1 MESLESVQAGINV
14 ALSRSIMEMQSN
26 MAAALIN
33 GSLQAPA
40 GDAHDAALAAQGIGT
55 KLNIVA

>member
-1 MESLESVQAGINV
+1 MNSLESVQAGVNMS
-14 ALSRSIMEMQSN
+14 LSRSIMEMQSN

-40 GDAHDAALAAQGIGT
+40 DGSREAALAAQGIGT
-55 KLNIVA
+55 KLDVVA

>member
-1 MESLESVQAGINV
+1 MESLEAAQVSVNMS
-14 ALSRSIMEMQSN
+14 LSRSIMEMQSS

-40 GDAHDAALAAQGIGT
+40 DGSREAALAAQGIGT
-55 KLNIVA
+55 TLDVVA

>member
-1 MESLESVQAGINV
+1 MNSLESVQAGINM
-14 ALSRSIMEMQSN
+14 ALSRSSMEMQSN

-40 GDAHDAALAAQGIGT
+40 DGSREAALAARGIGT
-55 KLNIVA
+55 KLDVVV

>member
-1 MESLESVQAGINV
+1 MESLEAAQVSVNMS
-14 ALSRSIMEMQSN
+14 LSRSIMEMQSS

-40 GDAHDAALAAQGIGT
+40 DGSREAALAAQGIGT
-55 KLNIVA
+55 KLDVVA

>member
-1 MESLESVQAGINV
+1 MESLEAAQVSVNMS
-14 ALSRSIMEMQSN
+14 LSRSIMEMQSN

-40 GDAHDAALAAQGIGT
+40 DGSREAALAAQGIGT
-55 KLNIVA
+55 KLDVVA

>member
-1 MESLESVQAGINV
+1 MESLEAAQVSVNMS
-14 ALSRSIMEMQSN
+14 LSRSIMEMQSS

-40 GDAHDAALAAQGIGT
+40 DGSREAALVAQGIGT
-55 KLNIVA
+55 KLDVVA

>member
-1 MESLESVQAGINV
+1 MESLESVQDSINV

-33 GSLQAPA
+33 GSLQAPD
-40 GDAHDAALAAQGIGT
+40 GAHEAALAAHGIGT
-55 KLNIVA
+55 KLNVVA